1 MPLRLIDS
9 HAHLTADRFA
19 DDVDAVIARALE
31 AGVSRIVTVATDLD
45 DAEAAIALADQYPQI
60 SATAGVH
67 PHASGSVSASPER
80 LNRLRT
86 LADHSSVV
94 AIGEAGLDYHYDFSP
109 RERQIE
115 WFRLQLELAVEKYL
129 PIVVHA
135 READDDIIRMLREA
149 GPACRGVL
157 HCFSSGQRLLETGL
171 ELGWMISFAG
181 MVTFKRYDAADLVR
195 SVPLDRLL
203 VETDSPY
210 LAPVPRRGKRNEPAF
225 VLHTAQRIAEIRG
238 DDPVELARATSANAR
253 ELFRLPD

>member
-1 MPLRLIDS
+1 MKLIDS
-9 HAHLTADRFA
+9 HAHLTDDRFA
-19 DDVDAVIARALE
+19 DDVDAVIARALD
-31 AGVSRIVTVATDLD
+31 AGVSRIVTVATDLE
-45 DAEAAIALADQYPQI
+45 DAEAAIALAENYPQV

-67 PHASGSVSASPER
+67 PHASSSVDPTPEM
-80 LNRLRT
+80 LDRLRT
-86 LADHSSVV
+86 LADHPSVM

-115 WFRLQLELAVEKYL
+115 WFRLQLEMAVEKDL

-135 READDDIIRMLREA
+135 READDDIIGMLREA
-149 GPACRGVL
+149 DPSCRGVL
-157 HCFSSGQRLLETGL
+157 HCFSSGRRLLETGL

-195 SVPLDRLL
+195 AVPLARLM

-225 VLHTAQRIAEIRG
+225 VTHTAQRIAELRG
-238 DDPVELARATSANAR
+238 EDPADLARATTANAR
-253 ELFRLPD
+253 EFFRLPV

>member
-9 HAHLTADRFA
+9 HAHLTDDRFA
-19 DDVDAVIARALE
+19 DDVEAVIDRAVK
-31 AGVSRIVTVATDLD
+31 AGVSRIVTVATDPD
-45 DAEAAIALADQYPQI
+45 DAAAAIALAERFPQLA
-60 SATAGVH
+60 ATAGVH
-67 PHASGSVSASPER
+67 PHASGAVPASDES
-80 LNRLRT
+80 LNRLRN
-86 LADHSSVV
+86 LAHHPRVV

-109 RERQIE
+109 RDRQVE
-115 WFRLQLELAVEKYL
+115 WFRLQLELAAETGL

-135 READDDIIRMLREA
+135 READDDIIKMIREA
-149 GPACRGVL
+149 DPACRGVL

-181 MVTFKRYDAADLVR
+181 MVTFKRYEAADLVR

-225 VLHTAQRIAEIRG
+225 VIHTAQRIAELRG

-253 ELFRLPD
+253 EFFRLQD